1 MLVSVLIS
9 HLAWAHGGVDMMV
22 GHTNA
27 GASDLDRASI
37 GLLGSTPALEDSLHL
52 GGIDLEWLC
61 RLAKKQEWEGGKDCC
76 GSEEKKSTEEPSTG
90 VRCRH
95 LWLYMIASSPEPPLA
110 HIA

>member
-1 MLVSVLIS
+1 MYTHYLVVRKSWMPAHEQVVSVLIS

-52 GGIDLEWLC
+52 GGIDLE
-61 RLAKKQEWEGGKDCC
+61 
-76 GSEEKKSTEEPSTG
+76 
-90 VRCRH
+90 
-95 LWLYMIASSPEPPLA
+95 
-110 HIA
+110 